1 MSRPTTM
8 VVPSK
13 SLRLALGVIC
23 GPILAGF
30 MEARS
35 GNNVVRPGIDALKN

>member
-1 MSRPTTM
+1 M
-8 VVPSK
+8 VVPSR

-35 GNNVVRPGIDALKN
+35 KAKGLAQATVSP